1 MAVSIAADLL
11 KAHRIGI
18 RNLRE
23 NLSTKFL
30 SEVLVITDRGTPIS
44 VNLPYSDVLEL
55 IDMLDELTDLET
67 RATVDEGR
75 RAIKAGA
82 KGVSVSSLFSR
93 IRAKRK

>member
-1 MAVSIAADLL
+1 MSIAADLL

-75 RAIKAGA
+75 RVIETGA

>member
-18 RNLRE
+18 RNLKKH
-23 NLSTKFL
+23 LSTKFL
-30 SEVLVITDRGTPIS
+30 SEILVVTDRGTPIS

-55 IDMLDELTDLET
+55 IDILDELADSET
-67 RATVDEGR
+67 TATIDEGR

-82 KGVSVSSLFSR
+82 KGVPVSNLFNR